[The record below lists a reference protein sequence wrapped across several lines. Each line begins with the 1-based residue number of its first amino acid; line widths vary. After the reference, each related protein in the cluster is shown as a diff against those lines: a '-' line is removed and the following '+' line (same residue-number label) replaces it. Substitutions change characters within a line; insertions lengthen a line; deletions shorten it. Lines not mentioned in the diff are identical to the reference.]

1 MSRFISTFA
10 TKIDAMLEN
19 RLSRGLKE
27 DAHLRN
33 LLRFDKFCAGHF
45 GEANELTMEVVY
57 AWMDSEAEI
66 TQKGLNTKASTIR
79 QLGKYLCAIGEAAYI
94 LPEKFVT
101 DRSTFIPYIF
111 TDDELSM
118 LFNAIDAFPEDRNEP
133 FLNLIAPIMFRLI
146 YTCGLRPNEGR
157 GLLRE
162 NVNFDTGEIMITKTK
177 HNKDRI
183 IVMSDDMLS
192 LCKSYDVQRNIFSNS
207 PYFFPAKDGGT
218 FTDSKLLATLN
229 KAWVTATC
237 NPLNPI
243 PKRIRV
249 YDLRH
254 RFASACLNR
263 WLDEGRDLMVMLPYL
278 RSYMGHGTMDET
290 AYYIH
295 ILPENLTKSSA
306 VDWSKFNEM
315 FQGVVI

>member
-1 MSRFISTFA
+1 MSRFVSAFA
-10 TKIDAMLEN
+10 LKIDAMLEN

-45 GEANELTMEVVY
+45 AESNELTAQLAY
-57 AWMDSEAEI
+57 AWLDSEAAGSA
-66 TQKGLNTKASTIR
+66 KGLDTKASTVR
-79 QLGKYLCAIGEAAYI
+79 QLGKYLHAIGEDAYV

-101 DRSTFIPYIF
+101 DRSAFRPYIF
-111 TDDELSM
+111 TDDELSI
-118 LFNAIDAFPEDRNEP
+118 LFAAIDALGEDRNEP
-133 FLNLIAPIMFRLI
+133 FLNLIAPAMFRLI

-162 NVNFDTGEIMITKTK
+162 NINFDTGEIMIVKTK

-183 IVMSDDMLS
+183 TVMSDDMLS
-192 LCKSYDVQRNIFSNS
+192 LCKSYDARRNIFSNS
-207 PYFFPAKDGGT
+207 PYFFPAKDGGA
-218 FTDSKLLATLN
+218 FTNSKLLATLN
-229 KAWVTATC
+229 KAWIAATC

-263 WLDEGRDLMVMLPYL
+263 WLDEGRDLMAMLPYL

-295 ILPENLTKSSA
+295 ILPENLAKSSA
-306 VDWSKFNEM
+306 VDWNKFNDM
-315 FQGVVI
+315 FQGVVV